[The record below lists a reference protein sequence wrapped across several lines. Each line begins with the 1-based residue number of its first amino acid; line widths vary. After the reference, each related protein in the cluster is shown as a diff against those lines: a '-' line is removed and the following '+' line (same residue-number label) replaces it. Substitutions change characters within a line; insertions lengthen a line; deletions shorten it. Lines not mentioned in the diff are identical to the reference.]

1 VTHDRFLPI
10 GKLPADLLAKLL
22 ARAPVDDP
30 DVIVGPGVGMDCAV
44 VEPDDSLLVLKS
56 DPITFVAEDMGRYL
70 VDINTN
76 DIATSGADPRWLLI
90 TLLLPEGQATA
101 ELAERIMDEVY
112 QACRRL
118 EIAVVGG
125 HTEITHG
132 LQQPI
137 AVGTLIGVVI
147 ATKLIT
153 PRDALP
159 GDRVLLTKGVPIEG
173 TSILAREFPDELAA
187 TLTPT
192 ELAQARDF
200 LNEPGIS
207 VLRDART
214 ALAAG
219 QVNAMHDPT
228 EGGLAAALWELAEAS
243 GRSLTI
249 DTEAI
254 PVPALAAR
262 ICAAFDIDPLC
273 TIASGALLLTTPPD
287 QAPVILAA
295 LAREGIACADIG
307 EVGEGPA
314 AVHRRIG
321 GKREPLP
328 WPTQDGVALVF
339 ERRGAKC

>member
-1 VTHDRFLPI
+1 MPDRTLPV
-10 GKLPADLLAKLL
+10 GKLPADLLARLL

-30 DVIVGPGVGMDCAV
+30 DVIVGPGIGMDCAV
-44 VEPDDSLLVLKS
+44 VEADDRLLVLKS

-70 VDINTN
+70 VEINTN

-101 ELAERIMDEVY
+101 ALADRIMNEVY
-112 QACRRL
+112 EACRRL
-118 EIAVVGG
+118 DIAVVGG

-153 PRDALP
+153 PRDAKP

-173 TSILAREFPDELAA
+173 TSILAREFPDRLAD
-187 TLTPT
+187 TLTPA
-192 ELAQARDF
+192 ELEQARNF
-200 LNEPGIS
+200 LSEPGIS

-243 GRSLTI
+243 GHALTI
-249 DTEAI
+249 DTAAI

-262 ICAAFDIDPLC
+262 VCAAFDIDPLS
-273 TIASGALLLTTPPD
+273 TIASGALLLTTPAA
-287 QAPVILAA
+287 QAPAIVDA
-295 LAREGIACADIG
+295 LQREGIACADIG
-307 EVGEGPA
+307 EVSAGPA
-314 AVHRRIG
+314 AVYRRIG
-321 GKREPLP
+321 DEREPLA
-328 WPTQDGVALVF
+328 WPAQDGVALVF
-339 ERRGAKC
+339 ERLGAKR